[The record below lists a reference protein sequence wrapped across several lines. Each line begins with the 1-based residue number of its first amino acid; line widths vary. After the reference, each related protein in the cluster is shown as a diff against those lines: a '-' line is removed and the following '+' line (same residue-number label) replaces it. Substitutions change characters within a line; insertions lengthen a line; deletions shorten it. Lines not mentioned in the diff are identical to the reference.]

1 MVDSILV
8 AIKGLVGIIPTDTNF
23 DNEII
28 IHINS
33 AFMAL
38 QQLGVGPSTGFYISS
53 DEDTWGDILE
63 DRKDLEAIKTYI
75 YLKVRLV
82 FDPPQNS
89 FLVDSIKNMIT
100 ELEFRIN
107 AQVEGGTT

>member
-1 MVDSILV
+1 MVDSILTS
-8 AIKGLVGIIPTDTNF
+8 IKGLVGVTPSDTNF

-53 DEDTWGDILE
+53 DEEIWSDILE
-63 DRKDLEAIKTYI
+63 DRKDLESVKTYI

-100 ELEFRIN
+100 ELEFRLN

>member
-1 MVDSILV
+1 MDSIL
-8 AIKGLVGIIPTDTNF
+8 ASIKKLLCIEADYEQFDTD
-23 DNEII
+23 II
-28 IHINS
+28 IYINS
-33 AFMAL
+33 VLMVL
-38 QQLGVGPSTGFYISS
+38 IQLGIGPSTGFSISDNSAIWS
-53 DEDTWGDILE
+53 DLLGD
-63 DRKDLEAIKTYI
+63 RTDLEAVKTYV

-100 ELEFRIN
+100 ELEFRLN

>member
-1 MVDSILV
+1 MVDSILTS
-8 AIKGLVGIIPTDTNF
+8 IKGLVGVTPSDTNF
-23 DNEII
+23 DNEIV

-33 AFMAL
+33 ALMVL

-53 DEDTWGDILE
+53 DEDLWNDLLV
-63 DRKDLEAIKTYI
+63 DRKDLEAVKTYI
-75 YLKVRLV
+75 YLKVKLV

-100 ELEFRIN
+100 ELEFRLN

>member
-1 MVDSILV
+1 MVDSILTT
-8 AIKGLVGIIPTDTNF
+8 IKGLVGVVPTDTNF
-23 DNEII
+23 DQEIT

-33 AFMAL
+33 AFMSL

-53 DEDTWGDILE
+53 DEELWADILL
-63 DRKDLEAIKTYI
+63 DRKDLEAVKTYI

-107 AQVEGGTT
+107 AQVEGGA